1 MEEKENVTPETDAI
15 DNDWD
20 DIDLSDVTDDGTEEE
35 TETET
40 EEEADHS
47 EESKD
52 EEKPAETETKDES
65 KEDADQRFTLKH
77 LDEVKEYSREEV
89 VTLAQKGLD
98 YDRIRQKLSEKETAE
113 KQNKD
118 VIAFV
123 DELAKEQNLS
133 TAEFMLGYRAATMAR
148 KDNISIDDAKKRL
161 QMQAKEKELDER
173 EKALNEKVNEQAAE
187 QTKREKAQNE
197 FKEFFKARPEV
208 KADDIP
214 KEVFQQAMNGVPLLT
229 AYTAW
234 ENAQLRA
241 QLEAEKKNRE
251 NAERATGS
259 TSSAGKKVKKDTFD
273 DLWYD
278 GT

>member
-40 EEEADHS
+40 EEEANHS

-118 VIAFV
+118 IIDFV

-173 EKALNEKVNEQAAE
+173 EKALNAKVNEQTAE
-187 QTKREKAQNE
+187 QTKREKAQND

-259 TSSAGKKVKKDTFD
+259 TSSVGKKVKKDTFD